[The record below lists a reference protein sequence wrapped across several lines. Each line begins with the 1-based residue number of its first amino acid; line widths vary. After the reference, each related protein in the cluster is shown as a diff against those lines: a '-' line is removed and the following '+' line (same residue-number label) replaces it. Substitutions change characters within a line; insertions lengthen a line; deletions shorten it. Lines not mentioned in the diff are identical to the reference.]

1 METFGSVLDHDASA
15 ESINHPDS
23 LHAAL
28 GIALAVEFK
37 EDAIRNWT
45 DHVSLIDPPGQGF
58 EKLSMYVSLRCPQT
72 RVSE

>member
-1 METFGSVLDHDASA
+1 MKTFDSVLDYDASA
-15 ESINHPDS
+15 EPINHSDG
-23 LHAAL
+23 LHTAL

-45 DHVSLIDPPGQGF
+45 DHVSLIDPTGQGF
-58 EKLSMYVSLRCPQT
+58 EKLYMNVSLRCPQT